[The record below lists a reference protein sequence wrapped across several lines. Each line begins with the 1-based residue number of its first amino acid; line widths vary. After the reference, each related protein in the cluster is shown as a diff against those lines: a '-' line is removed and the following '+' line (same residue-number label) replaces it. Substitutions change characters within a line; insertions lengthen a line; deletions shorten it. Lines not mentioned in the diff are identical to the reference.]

1 MLTKIEK
8 ISPLSAFAI
17 NNIKTSENTSM
28 DFLSFREKL
37 SLANIG
43 HAQKRKEWKGARL
56 AIKNTLDSL
65 GLPYP
70 GFYKDSHGKS
80 HSMDGSGHVS
90 LTHHGNYAAA
100 IFHKDMP
107 VGVDLERVREKT
119 VPLGPKYLDPSEL
132 AFLGKD
138 SFLYTLA
145 WSVKESIYKCQGKRG
160 ISLRQNIILEPFT
173 AKDEIIK
180 GKVYGTDFSDH
191 YYKVM
196 VHAENDMVLTYT
208 VW

>member
-17 NNIKTSENTSM
+17 NNIKSSENTSM

-43 HAQKRKEWKGARL
+43 HPQKRKEWKAARL

-65 GLPYP
+65 SLPYP
-70 GFYKDSHGKS
+70 GFYKDNHGKS
-80 HSMDGSGHVS
+80 HAMDDSGHVS
-90 LTHHGNYAAA
+90 LTHHGDYAAA
-100 IFHKDMP
+100 IFHREMS
-107 VGVDLERVREKT
+107 VGIDLERVRDKT
-119 VPLGPKYLDPSEL
+119 VPLGPKYLDPSEME
-132 AFLGKD
+132 FLGSD
-138 SFLYTLA
+138 PFLYTLA
-145 WSVKESIYKCQGKRG
+145 WSVKESIYKCQGKKG

-173 AKDEIIK
+173 AHDKIIK
-180 GKVYGTDFSDH
+180 GKIYGSDFSDH
-191 YYKVM
+191 HYQVM
-196 VHAENDMVLTYT
+196 SYSENDMILTYT